1 MIPGQKVKIKEPFN
15 TEFYG
20 EYTIKEINEIGTYV
34 LLEETE
40 FAFDFKY
47 IEVIE

>member
-1 MIPGQKVKIKEPFN
+1 MLPGQKVKIKEPFN
-15 TEFYG
+15 AEFDG
-20 EYTIKEINEIGTYV
+20 IYTIKEVCEIGTYV

-40 FAFDFKY
+40 YAFDFKY